1 MSSKWDGW
9 LGLQFFLIHDCF
21 RCVFSSNWRTL
32 MRNGTET
39 NKGFGPVVVVICGH
53 TIVLVTQLV
62 LRVPLGKPCDTYLHA
77 GTRCRYVLPGC
88 SLVVSASCTR
98 MGCILYR
105 RGYDSGHTMLTL

>member
-1 MSSKWDGW
+1 
-9 LGLQFFLIHDCF
+9 
-21 RCVFSSNWRTL
+21 
-32 MRNGTET
+32 MRNGIET
-39 NKGFGPVVVVICGH
+39 KQLFGCVCIIGMVTSGRMPARDGLVVVSFVG
-53 TIVLVTQLV
+53 TPLVLRRVLVTPLV

-105 RGYDSGHTMLTL
+105 HGYDSGHTMLTL